1 MDEAVV
7 FRITAEVLR
16 MRIREKEK
24 KDGKM
29 GM

>member
-7 FRITAEVLR
+7 FRITVEVLR
-16 MRIREKEK
+16 MRMREKEK